1 MYDRLRRE
9 LSYVNGLLEGSSTNN
24 SLDTKAFEQLIS
36 VVDELV
42 DAVQK
47 LDIRQTELEEYT
59 EAIDEDLNDLELL
72 FYDEDEEDTLLF
84 NCPECK
90 EDIKVALGD
99 LEDDEID
106 LLCPN
111 CQTVLTVEDD
121 PDTELL
127 NSRIEEG

>member
-9 LSYVNGLLEGSSTNN
+9 LSYVNGLLEGSSNN
-24 SLDTKAFEQLIS
+24 SLDMKAFERLIS

-42 DAVQK
+42 DAGQK

-72 FYDEDEEDTLLF
+72 FYDEDEEDTLIF

-90 EDIKVALGD
+90 EDIKVDLGD

-111 CQTVLTVEDD
+111 CRTVLTVEDD
-121 PDTELL
+121 PDPELL
-127 NSRIEEG
+127 NGRIEEG

>member
-24 SLDTKAFEQLIS
+24 SLEAKAFERLIS

-42 DAVQK
+42 DAGQK

-90 EDIKVALGD
+90 EDIKIDLGD

-111 CQTVLTVEDD
+111 CHTVLTVEDD
-121 PDTELL
+121 TDTELL